1 TPGSGHDLDGVLRTA
16 RSLLPAHMVPSALMA
31 LASLPVTINGKI
43 DRASLP
49 TPVSLTQPTR
59 QSRDFFEQTVAAIL
73 SDLMEVPHV
82 DPVRNLFDQGAN
94 SLIATRLSSRL
105 NSALGCNL
113 DVRDVFEHPSVDQL
127 ADIAAARI
135 GVGRTGAEHA
145 SDVSLGPRSD
155 NTEVH
160 LSASQHRMWILNQ
173 LDTDSAGYNIPIVL
187 RLAGELDVVA
197 AELAIRDVINCHR
210 TLRTV
215 YPVVGGGPVQTV
227 LDAADALPA
236 FQLEALDGGDA
247 ENCVAELVG
256 SGFDVTVDPPVRAA
270 LLQVSPVEHIL
281 AVVVHHIAADAPSLE
296 LLVRDFTAA
305 YIARSAQHAPQWS
318 PLALEYS
325 DYSAWQ
331 RESGI
336 PETVRSYWMQ
346 ALEGLPEQVTLPLDR
361 PRSTFARASSCRV
374 EISGSVRTG
383 LQTLARSNNAT
394 MFMVVHAALA
404 ALLARYNGS
413 NDVAVGTVV
422 SGRVTPELD
431 ELVGMFAGTIVLRTE
446 VDPSNSF
453 GRLVE
458 QVRQRD
464 VAAFAH
470 AEMPFESLV
479 DLIDPPRS
487 RSRHPLFQVALSF
500 RTAETA
506 AWSIPGLDIT
516 QIAPEVRH
524 ANFDLQVNVTD
535 EGVGGEL
542 GLEFVY
548 NADLFDDLTVSS
560 FAGRFERFLNQV
572 SVDPNVAVGQI
583 DLLDSAERAL
593 LVPAHGAVDRPD
605 RSRLSGTTLASMLR
619 LGVESAPDAVAV
631 EGEGNTLTYRELD
644 AQSDVAADELRSR
657 GVGVDQVAAWTADR
671 SIASIVQLWAIAKVG
686 AAPALTDPEQPQA
699 RVRDVLETLGTGAIG
714 GRNAGGEEAGGE
726 KVTDSVRE
734 YSENLA
740 AYVVFTSGTTGTP
753 KAVVVTNG
761 GLGVIAE
768 DLPGRFSAGPG
779 SRVFHRGAPGFDM
792 TLLEVLI
799 ASASGATLV
808 LAKNEELFGSGLA
821 SALRRERITHLC
833 ATPTVVASIGDP
845 SLPDLS
851 TVMFGGE
858 RLGGALAKRWQAGRR
873 VINGYGP
880 AEST

>member
-1 TPGSGHDLDGVLRTA
+1 MRFRPFSSRH
-16 RSLLPAHMVPSALMA
+16 SAA
-31 LASLPVTINGKI
+31 
-43 DRASLP
+43 
-49 TPVSLTQPTR
+49 
-59 QSRDFFEQTVAAIL
+59 
-73 SDLMEVPHV
+73 
-82 DPVRNLFDQGAN
+82 
-94 SLIATRLSSRL
+94 ATRELCSR
-105 NSALGCNL
+105 
-113 DVRDVFEHPSVDQL
+113 
-127 ADIAAARI
+127 
-135 GVGRTGAEHA
+135 
-145 SDVSLGPRSD
+145 
-155 NTEVH
+155 
-160 LSASQHRMWILNQ
+160 
-173 LDTDSAGYNIPIVL
+173 
-187 RLAGELDVVA
+187 
-197 AELAIRDVINCHR
+197 
-210 TLRTV
+210 
-215 YPVVGGGPVQTV
+215 
-227 LDAADALPA
+227 
-236 FQLEALDGGDA
+236 
-247 ENCVAELVG
+247 LVG

-281 AVVVHHIAADAPSLE
+281 AVVVHHIAADARSLE

-374 EISGSVRTG
+374 EISRSVRTG

-479 DLIDPPRS
+479 DLIDPSRS

-535 EGVGGEL
+535 EGVGGGL

-572 SVDPNVAVGQI
+572 SVDPNGPVGQI

-619 LGVESAPDAVAV
+619 FGVESAPDAVAV
-631 EGEGNTLTYRELD
+631 EGEGNKLTYRELD

-657 GVGVDQVAAWTADR
+657 GVRADQVAAWTADR

-714 GRNAGGEEAGGE
+714 GRNAGGEDAGGE

-740 AYVVFTSGTTGTP
+740 AT
-753 KAVVVTNG
+753 
-761 GLGVIAE
+761 
-768 DLPGRFSAGPG
+768 
-779 SRVFHRGAPGFDM
+779 
-792 TLLEVLI
+792 
-799 ASASGATLV
+799 
-808 LAKNEELFGSGLA
+808 
-821 SALRRERITHLC
+821 
-833 ATPTVVASIGDP
+833 
-845 SLPDLS
+845 
-851 TVMFGGE
+851 
-858 RLGGALAKRWQAGRR
+858 
-873 VINGYGP
+873 
-880 AEST
+880 

>member
-1 TPGSGHDLDGVLRTA
+1 MALRGYRIEPGEVESALLAHTSVEQAAVVVRELDSGPTLVGYITPGSGHDLDGVLRTA

-197 AELAIRDVINCHR
+197 AELAIRDVINRHR

-227 LDAADALPA
+227 LDAEDALPA

-281 AVVVHHIAADAPSLE
+281 AVVVHHIAADARSLE

-336 PETVRSYWMQ
+336 PETARSYWMQ
-346 ALEGLPEQVTLPLDR
+346 ARRTSRAGDAS
-361 PRSTFARASSCRV
+361 PRSSTFDVRPCV
-374 EISGSVRTG
+374 ELSGGDLRFGTNGPSDTRTI
-383 LQTLARSNNAT
+383 
-394 MFMVVHAALA
+394 
-404 ALLARYNGS
+404 
-413 NDVAVGTVV
+413 
-422 SGRVTPELD
+422 E
-431 ELVGMFAGTIVLRTE
+431 
-446 VDPSNSF
+446 
-453 GRLVE
+453 
-458 QVRQRD
+458 QRD
-464 VAAFAH
+464 HV
-470 AEMPFESLV
+470 
-479 DLIDPPRS
+479 
-487 RSRHPLFQVALSF
+487 
-500 RTAETA
+500 
-506 AWSIPGLDIT
+506 
-516 QIAPEVRH
+516 
-524 ANFDLQVNVTD
+524 
-535 EGVGGEL
+535 
-542 GLEFVY
+542 
-548 NADLFDDLTVSS
+548 
-560 FAGRFERFLNQV
+560 
-572 SVDPNVAVGQI
+572 
-583 DLLDSAERAL
+583 
-593 LVPAHGAVDRPD
+593 HGCTR
-605 RSRLSGTTLASMLR
+605 
-619 LGVESAPDAVAV
+619 
-631 EGEGNTLTYRELD
+631 
-644 AQSDVAADELRSR
+644 RSR
-657 GVGVDQVAAWTADR
+657 GAVGSTTVA
-671 SIASIVQLWAIAKVG
+671 
-686 AAPALTDPEQPQA
+686 
-699 RVRDVLETLGTGAIG
+699 
-714 GRNAGGEEAGGE
+714 
-726 KVTDSVRE
+726 
-734 YSENLA
+734 
-740 AYVVFTSGTTGTP
+740 
-753 KAVVVTNG
+753 
-761 GLGVIAE
+761 
-768 DLPGRFSAGPG
+768 
-779 SRVFHRGAPGFDM
+779 M
-792 TLLEVLI
+792 T
-799 ASASGATLV
+799 
-808 LAKNEELFGSGLA
+808 
-821 SALRRERITHLC
+821 
-833 ATPTVVASIGDP
+833 
-845 SLPDLS
+845 
-851 TVMFGGE
+851 
-858 RLGGALAKRWQAGRR
+858 
-873 VINGYGP
+873 
-880 AEST
+880 

>member
-1 TPGSGHDLDGVLRTA
+1 MKPVPPGSVGELYVAGPQVAEGYLGRPAMTSSRFVPEPGFDGSRMYRSGDLVRWRAGRLEYVRRADGQMALRGYRIEPGEVESALLAHTSVEQAAVVVRELDSGPTLVGYITPGSGHDLDGVLRTA

-197 AELAIRDVINCHR
+197 AELAIRDVINRHR

-227 LDAADALPA
+227 LDAEDALPA

-281 AVVVHHIAADAPSLE
+281 AVVVHHIAADARSLE

-506 AWSIPGLDIT
+506 AWSIPGWTSHRLLLKSGT
-516 QIAPEVRH
+516 QISICRSTSRTRGSG
-524 ANFDLQVNVTD
+524 ANS
-535 EGVGGEL
+535 
-542 GLEFVY
+542 
-548 NADLFDDLTVSS
+548 VSNS
-560 FAGRFERFLNQV
+560 
-572 SVDPNVAVGQI
+572 S
-583 DLLDSAERAL
+583 
-593 LVPAHGAVDRPD
+593 
-605 RSRLSGTTLASMLR
+605 TTLIYSM
-619 LGVESAPDAVAV
+619 
-631 EGEGNTLTYRELD
+631 
-644 AQSDVAADELRSR
+644 
-657 GVGVDQVAAWTADR
+657 
-671 SIASIVQLWAIAKVG
+671 I
-686 AAPALTDPEQPQA
+686 
-699 RVRDVLETLGTGAIG
+699 
-714 GRNAGGEEAGGE
+714 
-726 KVTDSVRE
+726 
-734 YSENLA
+734 
-740 AYVVFTSGTTGTP
+740 
-753 KAVVVTNG
+753 
-761 GLGVIAE
+761 
-768 DLPGRFSAGPG
+768 
-779 SRVFHRGAPGFDM
+779 
-792 TLLEVLI
+792 
-799 ASASGATLV
+799 
-808 LAKNEELFGSGLA
+808 
-821 SALRRERITHLC
+821 
-833 ATPTVVASIGDP
+833 
-845 SLPDLS
+845 
-851 TVMFGGE
+851 
-858 RLGGALAKRWQAGRR
+858 
-873 VINGYGP
+873 
-880 AEST
+880 